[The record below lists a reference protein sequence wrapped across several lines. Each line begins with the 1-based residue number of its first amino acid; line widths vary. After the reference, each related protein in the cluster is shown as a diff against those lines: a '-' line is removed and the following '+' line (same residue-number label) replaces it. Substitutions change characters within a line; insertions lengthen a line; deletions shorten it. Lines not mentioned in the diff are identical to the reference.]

1 MGEVLPRLI
10 HHLKLH
16 CKLLRYVSDK
26 AKAGAFIDNRDNQLL
41 AGTNKITVN
50 LDMPVQIETRT
61 NGAVAITR
69 GPLNFAIE
77 LSFNQTTTIGLRYPH
92 SLQPDQTDK
101 TESYLF
107 RSAQALGDVKR
118 LFPNAPTQYLTAI
131 HIPIL
136 AASHIYAVD

>member
-92 SLQPDQTDK
+92 SRQPDQIDK
-101 TESYLF
+101 TESYF
-107 RSAQALGDVKR
+107 IQECSGSWRRKAT
-118 LFPNAPTQYLTAI
+118 FP
-131 HIPIL
+131 
-136 AASHIYAVD
+136 

>member
-1 MGEVLPRLI
+1 MGEVLPHLI
-10 HHLKLH
+10 RHLKLH
-16 CKLLRYVSDK
+16 CKLLRYVPDK

-92 SLQPDQTDK
+92 SRQLDQTDK
-101 TESYLF
+101 TESYF
-107 RSAQALGDVKR
+107 IQECPGSWRRKAN
-118 LFPNAPTQYLTAI
+118 FP
-131 HIPIL
+131 
-136 AASHIYAVD
+136 